1 MGKKPARVG
10 KARKFRRVKSHPP
23 VPARIFAQHPFGGQ
37 IEFLNGGGVPTVF
50 MTREVFSRM
59 WHFVDI
65 ASEEVSWLG
74 TVRMTKYGN
83 YLIEEVFL
91 LDQEVSATQT
101 ELSGEGQAQ
110 LAQYL
115 IETRPDGVET
125 ANKLRFWGHSHVRM
139 GTSPSHQ
146 DEKQMEKFQENGCS
160 WFIRGILNKLGR
172 MEFTIF
178 LWEAGVKIVDV
189 PWAIYEHVD
198 ESIRAEIEADFMAKV
213 TRPVYVPY
221 KYVPPAAGVVVHP
234 SVWNGQPPY
243 AGNGPGV
250 MVVHSGDLPPGEQG
264 GFDNVG

>member
-1 MGKKPARVG
+1 MTKKPTPVG
-10 KARKFRRVKSHPP
+10 KVRRFRRIKTPP
-23 VPARIFAQHPFGGQ
+23 VPAQPFAQHPFGGK
-37 IEFLNGGGVPTVF
+37 IEFLNGGGIPTVF
-50 MTREVFSRM
+50 MTREVYSRM

-110 LAQYL
+110 LAQHL

-125 ANKLRFWGHSHVRM
+125 ANRLRFWGHSHVRM
-139 GTSPSHQ
+139 GTSPSGQ
-146 DEKQMEKFQENGCS
+146 DEQQMEKFQENGCA

-178 LWEAGVKIVDV
+178 LWEAGVKIIDV

-198 ESIRAEIEADFMAKV
+198 ESIRAEIEADFKAKV
-213 TRPVYVPY
+213 TRTVY
-221 KYVPPAAGVVVHP
+221 KYVPLAAGAIVHP
-234 SVWNGQPPY
+234 GWAGSPPY
-243 AGNGPGV
+243 QYQGNGGV
-250 MVVHSGDLPPGEQG
+250 MVVHSGEDDG
-264 GFDNVG
+264 GSD